1 MLYKAFICGCL
12 FEVGLFCLPGAHGRF
27 VPRGEGDVCREARTQ
42 TLEPDVW
49 LREVQQRSHG
59 TRRRIPLTHL
69 ALLEEVL
76 VMGLRLI
83 DGVTHQHWQLFSP
96 RADLYQ
102 ILSSSSE
109 VQDLQQTGL

>member
-1 MLYKAFICGCL
+1 MLYKDFICGCL

-69 ALLEEVL
+69 
-76 VMGLRLI
+76 GL
-83 DGVTHQHWQLFSP
+83 
-96 RADLYQ
+96 
-102 ILSSSSE
+102 
-109 VQDLQQTGL
+109 